1 MSIWDT
7 IMSIWDT
14 IWDTNKLV
22 WKAIFL
28 FVSRYDIFWPAYIS
42 LAPILLLSIYAIY
55 RIGLRIGRSDWD
67 FDRVQRER
75 KKERQKLIEELKQRE
90 KEYKQQLESMYEET
104 RKQLMIEFQD
114 RDRQLR
120 QYKEELERYHESLRQ
135 RARALDDLEKKLNER
150 ENKINKYL
158 SKIKHLENKL
168 SELQGKRDSRK
179 QELAGLYSLF
189 KKHLQKNDTLTKET
203 AYQAYKYLRR
213 ARRRRLF

>member
-1 MSIWDT
+1 
-7 IMSIWDT
+7 
-14 IWDTNKLV
+14 
-22 WKAIFL
+22 
-28 FVSRYDIFWPAYIS
+28 
-42 LAPILLLSIYAIY
+42 
-55 RIGLRIGRSDWD
+55 
-67 FDRVQRER
+67 
-75 KKERQKLIEELKQRE
+75 
-90 KEYKQQLESMYEET
+90 MYEET

-114 RDRQLR
+114 RERQLR

-189 KKHLQKNDTLTKET
+189 KKHLQKNDTLTKEM
-203 AYQAYKYLRR
+203 AYQLVHQAYKYLRR

>member
-1 MSIWDT
+1 MSSWEAI
-7 IMSIWDT
+7 
-14 IWDTNKLV
+14 KLV

-150 ENKINKYL
+150 DN
-158 SKIKHLENKL
+158 
-168 SELQGKRDSRK
+168 
-179 QELAGLYSLF
+179 
-189 KKHLQKNDTLTKET
+189 
-203 AYQAYKYLRR
+203 
-213 ARRRRLF
+213 